1 MRIVCKSD
9 IANAKSVHCF
19 FGKVARGCVEPDDAL
34 IVHGRP
40 LIVFLLVLLDLLLWG
55 GNGRNYCSSTFCL
68 SVPILL
74 SPVALGPQRDWVTIE
89 VLAYLAI
96 PALLNVLEVLGV
108 LFVIDV
114 SGDSEIQCEFLIT
127 VVDVIIEVHRASHRL
142 VLEPGR
148 PRCQIAESDQ
158 VGAGHH
164 DQKGRPAHHLG
175 LMAGALPLDIG
186 REFLGGKF
194 KIFNAAH
201 VVLLLVC

>member
-1 MRIVCKSD
+1 M
-9 IANAKSVHCF
+9 
-19 FGKVARGCVEPDDAL
+19 
-34 IVHGRP
+34 HGRP
-40 LIVFLLVLLDLLLWG
+40 LIVCLAVEVDLLLGG
-55 GNGRNYCSSTFCL
+55 GNCRSNYCSSTFCL

-74 SPVALGPQRDWVTIE
+74 SPVALGPQSDWVTIFAF
-89 VLAYLAI
+89 AYLAI
-96 PALLNVLEVLGV
+96 PACLNVLKVLGV

-114 SGDSEIQCEFLIT
+114 PGDSERQCEFLIT
-127 VVDVIIEVHRASHRL
+127 VVDVIIELHIASHRL

-201 VVLLLVC
+201 CVLFLVC